1 MEKSEIWNCP
11 CGDLTKILI
20 KNYTYLWDISLLRL
34 QSSQTFNNGITYYKL
49 KKLKHLFF
57 YYLDFKFYPS
67 NLGSNLYTHTRI
79 FDFKRLKQL

>member
-49 KKLKHLFF
+49 K
-57 YYLDFKFYPS
+57 
-67 NLGSNLYTHTRI
+67 N
-79 FDFKRLKQL
+79 